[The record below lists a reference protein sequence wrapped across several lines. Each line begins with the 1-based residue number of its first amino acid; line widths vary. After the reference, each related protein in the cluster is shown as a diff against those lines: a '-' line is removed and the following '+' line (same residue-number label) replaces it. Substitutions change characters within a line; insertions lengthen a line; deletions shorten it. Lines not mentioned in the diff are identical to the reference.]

1 MNITGIIK
9 DAFLFP
15 SKNIKRFAIYSLLS
29 VLMVGFA
36 FVGIIIYA
44 LGLLD
49 AQNYLFGGI
58 FLIISMLVGFII
70 YGYRIKVIKS
80 GIEHDDKVP
89 AFEWYETFM
98 TGFDNA
104 IVSLVY
110 FIIPALIVAIT
121 LYDANLFGNVAA
133 IGHEFVSQII
143 NVYNMS
149 TTVNLAITAIFNSV
163 VNFVIYLAIII
174 TVSLI
179 VFAIFSIIQTLA
191 EARLA
196 NTGSLSEAL
205 NIWGAVKDIKRIG
218 ICKVILVLILIFVI
232 TAIIEIVLAIIT
244 LQFLALAI
252 LYIITTPYLALFAKR
267 ALGLLY
273 SDIV

>member
-1 MNITGIIK
+1 MKITGIIK

-15 SKNIKRFAIYSLLS
+15 SKNIKRFAIYILLS

-36 FVGIIIYA
+36 FVGIITYA

-49 AQNYLFGGI
+49 AQYYLFGGI

-70 YGYRIKVIKS
+70 YGYHIKVIKS
-80 GIEHDDKVP
+80 GIEHDDNVP
-89 AFEWYETFM
+89 AFKWYETFM

-110 FIIPALIVAIT
+110 FIIPALIVAVVW
-121 LYDANLFGNVAA
+121 YDTNVFGNAVA
-133 IGHEFVSQII
+133 IGHEFISQMIS
-143 NVYNMS
+143 VYKMNTS
-149 TTVNLAITAIFNSV
+149 INLAITAISNTV
-163 VNFVIYLAIII
+163 VNFVISLAI
-174 TVSLI
+174 TVTVALI
-179 VFAIFSIIQTLA
+179 VFVIFSILQTLA

-196 NTGSLSEAL
+196 NTGSLREAL
-205 NIWGAVKDIKRIG
+205 DIWGAVKDLTRIG
-218 ICKVILVLILIFVI
+218 IGKVILVLILILVI
-232 TAIIEIVLAIIT
+232 TAIIEIVFTMIV
-244 LQFLALAI
+244 LQYLVLAI
-252 LYIITTPYLALFAKR
+252 LYIIIAPYLALFAKR

>member
-70 YGYRIKVIKS
+70 YGYHIKVIKS
-80 GIEHDDKVP
+80 GIEHDDNVP
-89 AFEWYETFM
+89 AFKWYETFM

-110 FIIPALIVAIT
+110 FIIPALIVAVVW
-121 LYDANLFGNVAA
+121 YDTNVFGNAVA

-143 NVYNMS
+143 SVYKMNTS
-149 TTVNLAITAIFNSV
+149 INLAITAISNTV
-163 VNFVIYLAIII
+163 INFVISLAI
-174 TVSLI
+174 TVTVALI
-179 VFAIFSIIQTLA
+179 VFVIFSILQTLA

-196 NTGSLSEAL
+196 NTGSLREAL
-205 NIWGAVKDIKRIG
+205 DIWGVVKDLTRIG
-218 ICKVILVLILIFVI
+218 IGKVILVLILILVI
-232 TAIIEIVLAIIT
+232 TAIIEIVFTMIV
-244 LQFLALAI
+244 LQYLVLAI
-252 LYIITTPYLALFAKR
+252 LYIILLPYLALFAKR

>member
-70 YGYRIKVIKS
+70 YGYHIKVIKS
-80 GIEHDDKVP
+80 GIEHDDNVP
-89 AFEWYETFM
+89 AFKWYETFM

-110 FIIPALIVAIT
+110 FIIPALIVAVVW
-121 LYDANLFGNVAA
+121 YDTNVFGNAVA
-133 IGHEFVSQII
+133 IGHEFVSQMIS
-143 NVYNMS
+143 VYKMNTS
-149 TTVNLAITAIFNSV
+149 INLAITAISNTV
-163 VNFVIYLAIII
+163 INFVISLAI
-174 TVSLI
+174 TVTVALI
-179 VFAIFSIIQTLA
+179 VFVIFSILQTLA

-196 NTGSLSEAL
+196 NTGSLREAL
-205 NIWGAVKDIKRIG
+205 DIWGAVKDLTRIG
-218 ICKVILVLILIFVI
+218 IGKVILVLILILVI
-232 TAIIEIVLAIIT
+232 TAIIEIVFTMIV
-244 LQFLALAI
+244 LQYLILAI
-252 LYIITTPYLALFAKR
+252 LYIILLPYLALFAKR

>member
-70 YGYRIKVIKS
+70 YGYHIKVIKS
-80 GIEHDDKVP
+80 GIEHDDNVP
-89 AFEWYETFM
+89 AFKWYETFM

-110 FIIPALIVAIT
+110 FIIPALIVAVVW
-121 LYDANLFGNVAA
+121 YDTNVFGNAVA
-133 IGHEFVSQII
+133 IGHEFVSQMIS
-143 NVYNMS
+143 VYKMNTS
-149 TTVNLAITAIFNSV
+149 INLAITAISNTV
-163 VNFVIYLAIII
+163 INFVISLAI
-174 TVSLI
+174 TVTVALI
-179 VFAIFSIIQTLA
+179 VFVIFSILQTLA

-196 NTGSLSEAL
+196 NTGSLREAL
-205 NIWGAVKDIKRIG
+205 DIWGAVKDLTRIG
-218 ICKVILVLILIFVI
+218 IGKVILVLILILVI
-232 TAIIEIVLAIIT
+232 TAIIEIVFTMIV
-244 LQFLALAI
+244 LQYLVLAI
-252 LYIITTPYLALFAKR
+252 LYIILLPYLALFAKR